1 MLTLIVSV
9 NFFPREKQSSFPQT
23 FPVSTLKTLGAGDDL
38 PYSATAS
45 RWEKS
50 RHVSLSQIHFLFFP
64 FQKMPPSKKDG
75 NTNAVAAFHHVV
87 AKGDLEKV
95 KDFVLVLSP
104 VSCPPSILPPH

>member
-1 MLTLIVSV
+1 MFVRQQLFH
-9 NFFPREKQSSFPQT
+9 FFFSFENMN
-23 FPVSTLKTLGAGDDL
+23 KAG
-38 PYSATAS
+38 
-45 RWEKS
+45 
-50 RHVSLSQIHFLFFP
+50 
-64 FQKMPPSKKDG
+64 KKEG

>member
-1 MLTLIVSV
+1 M
-9 NFFPREKQSSFPQT
+9 NK
-23 FPVSTLKTLGAGDDL
+23 AG
-38 PYSATAS
+38 
-45 RWEKS
+45 
-50 RHVSLSQIHFLFFP
+50 
-64 FQKMPPSKKDG
+64 KKEG